1 MNTVKSKAGTT
12 IAYDKYGIAGDVVIF
27 IDGALQSRYPNSGME
42 QIANLLAPQFTVIH
56 HDRRGRG
63 QSTDTK
69 PYTIQREIEDI
80 EALIDASSGTA
91 SLFGVSSGGA
101 LAFEAALAL
110 GSKVRK
116 LAMYEAP
123 YNDDPAARQGWVKYS
138 KELNAAVDSGRR
150 GDAVALFM
158 TLVGMPADQVA
169 GMRHAPMWSGLEA
182 VAPSLAYDAAVMGD
196 ESALPTARAAK
207 LTIPALLMDGG
218 ASYPFMHTAAV
229 TLANAI
235 PKGQQRTL
243 EGQTHDVSPQV
254 LAPVLIEFFSA
265 T

>member
-1 MNTVKSKAGTT
+1 MKTVKSKDGTT
-12 IAYDKYGIAGDVVIF
+12 IAYDQYGSTGDVVIF
-27 IDGALQSRYPNSGME
+27 VDGALQTRYPNSGME
-42 QIANLLAPQFTVIH
+42 QIANLLTPQFTVLH

-63 QSTDTK
+63 QSSDTK
-69 PYTIQREIEDI
+69 PYAIQREVEDI
-80 EALIDASSGTA
+80 EALIDSSGGAA

-101 LAFEAALAL
+101 LAFEAALVL
-110 GSKVRK
+110 GSKVKK

-138 KELNAAVDSGRR
+138 KELNAAIDSGRR

-158 TLVGMPADQVA
+158 TLVGMPTDQVA
-169 GMRHAPMWSGLEA
+169 GMRHAPMWPGLEA
-182 VAPSLAYDAAVMGD
+182 VAPSLAYDAAAMGE
-196 ESALPTARAAK
+196 ESAIPAARAAK
-207 LTIPALLMDGG
+207 LTIPVLLMDGG

-229 TLANAI
+229 TLAKAI

-254 LAPVLIEFFSA
+254 LAPVLIKFFA
-265 T
+265 AK